1 MFSVP
6 VARRC
11 GATPGR
17 AADSGGAS
25 LPPLAPCLLRP
36 VMPDAAP
43 RSFQR
48 PGPAAP
54 FTERSGS
61 TSQAVDG
68 LFPILYDELR
78 GIAHRHLRRVG
89 GGFHGDRT
97 LATTALVNEA
107 YLKLAGAG
115 ASAWADRPHFLATAA
130 MAMRQILV
138 DRARAR
144 ASAKRGGGRCSVTLD
159 EEAIAMH
166 DEPAVLLDIDD
177 ALTRLALASPRLARV
192 VEYRF
197 YGGMSEDE
205 IAAVLEV
212 TVRTVQRDWVKAR
225 MLLRRA
231 LLA

>member
-1 MFSVP
+1 
-6 VARRC
+6 
-11 GATPGR
+11 
-17 AADSGGAS
+17 
-25 LPPLAPCLLRP
+25 
-36 VMPDAAP
+36 MPDAASP
-43 RSFQR
+43 SIPR
-48 PGPAAP
+48 PGAAASD
-54 FTERSGS
+54 TDRSGS
-61 TSQAVDG
+61 GERAVDG
-68 LFPILYDELR
+68 LFPVLYDELR

-107 YLKLAGAG
+107 YLKLAGG
-115 ASAWADRPHFLATAA
+115 GQGAWADRPHFLATAA

-166 DEPAVLLDIDD
+166 DEPDVLLDIDE
-177 ALTRLALASPRLARV
+177 ALSRLAIASPRLARV

-197 YGGMSEDE
+197 YGGMSEEE
-205 IAAVLEV
+205 IASVLEV